1 MKTVK
6 SVDIV
11 PGRFYPKIMQIKLTA
26 EQAAQLSTIA
36 AQVGKGADEV
46 AQDVF
51 LRGLAAEA
59 DFIAAVEVGQDA
71 ARRGDFIDQSEVWSD
86 VEKLLQS

>member
-1 MKTVK
+1 LRK
-6 SVDIV
+6 
-11 PGRFYPKIMQIKLTA
+11 RFKVMEIKLTA
-26 EQAAQLSTIA
+26 EQAAQLSAIA

-59 DFIAAVEVGQDA
+59 DFIAAVKVGQDA
-71 ARRGDFIDQSEVWSD
+71 ARRGDFIEQSEVWSD